1 MKKIGIVGGISWTS
15 TLDYYKY
22 INEGINQ
29 KLGGLNSAEVMIYSL
44 NYHEYQKLDN
54 DSNTDAA
61 LNLLLNAA
69 KKLKNAGCEAV
80 ILAAN
85 TAHLVAEKLE
95 SVLELPLIHIAIAT
109 AKEINKKGIPKI
121 GLLGTLQ
128 TMQLS
133 FYKDKLREKN
143 IETLI
148 PNKKE
153 DRDFIHT
160 SLTLELG
167 KGIIKT
173 DTKQKYINII
183 NNLIEEGAEGIIL
196 GCTEIPLLISQND
209 VSVPIFNTTKIH
221 ADAAVDFALSNV
233 FLVNKQSK

>member
-15 TLDYYKY
+15 TLDYYRY

-29 KLGGLNSAEVMIYSL
+29 KLGGVNSAEVIIYSL

-54 DSNTDAA
+54 DIDASF
-61 LNLLLNAA
+61 NLLLNAA
-69 KKLKNAGCEAV
+69 KTLKEAGCEAIV
-80 ILAAN
+80 LAAN
-85 TAHLVAEKLE
+85 TAHMVAEKIE
-95 SVLELPLIHIAIAT
+95 STLKLPLIHIADAT
-109 AKEINKKGIPKI
+109 AKEINKKGIQKV

-128 TMQLS
+128 TMELS
-133 FYKDKLREKN
+133 FYKDKKKKKN

-160 SLTLELG
+160 SLTVELG

-173 DTKQKYINII
+173 DTKQRYINII

-196 GCTEIPLLISQND
+196 GCTEIPLLINQND
-209 VSVPIFNTTKIH
+209 VSVPVFNTTQIH
-221 ADAAVDFALSNV
+221 SQAAVEFALN
-233 FLVNKQSK
+233 NH

>member
-1 MKKIGIVGGISWTS
+1 VKKIGIIGGISWTS

-29 KLGGLNSAEVMIYSL
+29 KLGGLNSAELIIYSL
-44 NYHEYQKLDN
+44 NYHDYQKLDN
-54 DSNTDAA
+54 DSNTDAT
-61 LNLLLNAA
+61 LNLFLNAA
-69 KKLKNAGCEAV
+69 KKLKEAGCEAI

-95 SVLELPLIHIAIAT
+95 SALDLPLLHIADAT
-109 AKEINKKGIPKI
+109 AKEINKKGIHKI

-128 TMQLS
+128 TMELS
-133 FYKDKLREKN
+133 FYKDKLKEKN

-148 PNKKE
+148 PSKKE
-153 DRDFIHT
+153 DRNFIHL

-173 DTKQKYINII
+173 ETKQKYIDII
-183 NNLIEEGAEGIIL
+183 NRLIEDGAEGIVL
-196 GCTEIPLLISQND
+196 GCTEIPLLINQND
-209 VSVPIFNTTKIH
+209 VSVPVFDTTKIH
-221 ADAAVDFALSNV
+221 SQAAVEFVLN
-233 FLVNKQSK
+233 NH